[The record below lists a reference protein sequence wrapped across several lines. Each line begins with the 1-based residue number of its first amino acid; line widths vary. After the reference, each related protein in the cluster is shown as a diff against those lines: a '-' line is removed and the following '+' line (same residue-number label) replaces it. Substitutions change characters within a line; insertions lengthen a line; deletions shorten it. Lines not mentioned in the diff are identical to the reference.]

1 MAAVPRRQRV
11 QVLAT
16 AGSPPPASNVP
27 VDIRR
32 ATGGSEGAADKQQ
45 LEAARREIDE
55 LRRQADHHRQK
66 AVLLEQQLASAHRY
80 ALHDELTGL
89 PNRRLL
95 LDRFDQA
102 LARANRQRRQA
113 VLLFLDL
120 DGFKHVN
127 DALGHAAGDKLLQRF
142 ARRLAASVRASDTAC
157 RYGGD
162 EFAVLLPDCRSEE
175 CAAVAAKELRT
186 RLARP
191 YRIDDTSLRITASIG
206 AAVYPDDGKTFAEI
220 AHAADLSMYRNKAR
234 GPAPPNLPD
243 CPSVRQNLL
252 ESLISE

>member
-1 MAAVPRRQRV
+1 MAARPRRQCI
-11 QVLAT
+11 QTFAT
-16 AGSPPPASNVP
+16 AGSPPPASYVP
-27 VDIRR
+27 VDIRI
-32 ATGGSEGAADKQQ
+32 ATGAPEGAADEQQ
-45 LEAARREIDE
+45 LAAARREIE
-55 LRRQADHHRQK
+55 TLRRQAAHHRQK

-95 LDRFDQA
+95 LDRFNQA
-102 LARANRQRRQA
+102 LARADRQHRQA

-120 DGFKHVN
+120 DGFKHIN

-142 ARRLAASVRASDTAC
+142 ARRLTVSVRASDTAC

-162 EFAVLLPDCRSEE
+162 EFAVLLPDCGSQE
-175 CAAVAAKELRT
+175 CAAVAVKELRT

-191 YRIDDTSLRITASIG
+191 YRIDGTALRITASIG
-206 AAVYPDDGKTFAEI
+206 AAVYPDDGKTFAEM
-220 AHAADLSMYRNKAR
+220 ALAADLAMYRNKAR
-234 GPAPPNLPD
+234 GPAPPNLPH
-243 CPSVRQNLL
+243 CTSVRQRLL